1 MVAVPRLALAA
12 VRELRGLIDAQLV
25 SSSPSSETT
34 RIGGGNGE
42 TATARTMAAA
52 DLLVL
57 ANNETQFQ
65 RLDPMVRAEITG
77 LLKLLLDECSAAN
90 ATEAADE

>member
-1 MVAVPRLALAA
+1 MVKQQQH
-12 VRELRGLIDAQLV
+12 AQWRQL
-25 SSSPSSETT
+25 
-34 RIGGGNGE
+34 
-42 TATARTMAAA
+42 

-57 ANNETQFQ
+57 ANNGTQFQ
-65 RLDPMVRAEITG
+65 RLDPMVRAEVTG

>member
-1 MVAVPRLALAA
+1 MQEPASGQPR
-12 VRELRGLIDAQLV
+12 VRCLIV
-25 SSSPSSETT
+25 S
-34 RIGGGNGE
+34 
-42 TATARTMAAA
+42 